1 MTEPSAV
8 ESVDLVWTRQRIW
21 SRTAGNLKDRVDH
34 KRLFSLVTLLVCAV
48 LGTLATQLESREPA
62 LATTLAVVAAVG
74 VALGAFVR
82 SRVSVGAVQDWTA
95 ARAAS
100 EALKAQVH
108 VFLAGAAPYRDRSV
122 RRLVDDAAA
131 TCRRADKVRRH
142 TVGVKDDGRK
152 LPNVS
157 DVDSY
162 FAVRVA
168 GQIHGYYRP
177 AAEAHALRLK
187 RLRRAELVLG
197 AVGAVL
203 FALASVVSTGS
214 VTAWIGVIT
223 TVVAALAAHSAQA
236 EYEYL
241 MTEYDR
247 TANRLQDLLSS
258 RVAGSDEADDA
269 LVAACERV
277 IFDQNE
283 AWLTRIGGAPDPA
296 GST

>member
-1 MTEPSAV
+1 
-8 ESVDLVWTRQRIW
+8 
-21 SRTAGNLKDRVDH
+21 
-34 KRLFSLVTLLVCAV
+34 
-48 LGTLATQLESREPA
+48 
-62 LATTLAVVAAVG
+62 LATTLAAVAAIGVG
-74 VALGAFVR
+74 LGAFVR

-108 VFLAGAAPYRDRSV
+108 VFLAGAAPYRDGSA
-122 RRLVDDAAA
+122 RRLIDDAAE
-131 TCRRADKVRRH
+131 TCRRAAKVARH
-142 TVGVKDDGRK
+142 TVRVQGDGKELPK
-152 LPNVS
+152 LS

-177 AAEAHALRLK
+177 TAEALALRLK
-187 RLRRAELVLG
+187 RLRWAEIVLG
-197 AVGAVL
+197 AAGTVL
-203 FALASVVSTGS
+203 FAVAGVFGS
-214 VTAWIGVIT
+214 GSLTAWIGVIT

-247 TANRLQDLLSS
+247 TANRLQDLHSS
-258 RVAGSDEADDA
+258 RVAGSNEADDA

-296 GST
+296 GSP